1 MSNSNSLYLLPSRE
15 DSILMEPPN
24 PKNNLVEAES
34 ATTLAS
40 CRVVSAV
47 AASNF
52 AYCALPAGFRQG
64 AVISSIAEPPGG
76 ARSRIGSASS
86 YASTFSLPSVSSAG
100 TSPESP
106 CSVGKPGSGV
116 LASST
121 SAAAAAASIRY
132 TRLTEFGS
140 NQEWIGFIENN
151 VFHQFVSIPRD
162 ADWSQLKESV
172 IALLDLASDCLECT
186 GMVLYVDRE
195 CAHFQSL
202 LRDFMWVGFTPKTAG
217 LISEKWVMLGMEL

>member
-1 MSNSNSLYLLPSRE
+1 M
-15 DSILMEPPN
+15 
-24 PKNNLVEAES
+24 
-34 ATTLAS
+34 
-40 CRVVSAV
+40 
-47 AASNF
+47 
-52 AYCALPAGFRQG
+52 G
-64 AVISSIAEPPGG
+64 SS
-76 ARSRIGSASS
+76 SS

-106 CSVGKPGSGV
+106 CSVGVYGKGV
-116 LASST
+116 AAGPFASSST
-121 SAAAAAASIRY
+121 SAAAAAAASIKY

-186 GMVLYVDRE
+186 GMVLYLDRE
-195 CAHFQSL
+195 CTHFQSL

-217 LISEKWVMLGMEL
+217 VISEKWVMLGMDL

>member
-1 MSNSNSLYLLPSRE
+1 M
-15 DSILMEPPN
+15 
-24 PKNNLVEAES
+24 
-34 ATTLAS
+34 
-40 CRVVSAV
+40 
-47 AASNF
+47 
-52 AYCALPAGFRQG
+52 G
-64 AVISSIAEPPGG
+64 SS
-76 ARSRIGSASS
+76 SS
-86 YASTFSLPSVSSAG
+86 YASTFSMPSVSSAG

-106 CSVGKPGSGV
+106 CHVGVSGKGV
-116 LASST
+116 AAEVYASST
-121 SAAAAAASIRY
+121 SAAAAAAASIKY

-186 GMVLYVDRE
+186 GMVLYLDRD

>member
-1 MSNSNSLYLLPSRE
+1 M
-15 DSILMEPPN
+15 
-24 PKNNLVEAES
+24 
-34 ATTLAS
+34 
-40 CRVVSAV
+40 
-47 AASNF
+47 
-52 AYCALPAGFRQG
+52 
-64 AVISSIAEPPGG
+64 ISSIAEHPADDVR
-76 ARSRIGSASS
+76 ARSRIGSSSS

-106 CSVGKPGSGV
+106 SSSVGVSGKGVSAGRYKGSSS
-116 LASST
+116 ASAA
-121 SAAAAAASIRY
+121 AAAAAASIKY

-151 VFHQFVSIPRD
+151 VFHQFVSLPRD

-195 CAHFQSL
+195 CAHFQAL

-217 LISEKWVMLGMEL
+217 FISEKWVMLGMDL

>member
-1 MSNSNSLYLLPSRE
+1 MPSPVDLSRASLELSELCERQ
-15 DSILMEPPN
+15 
-24 PKNNLVEAES
+24 
-34 ATTLAS
+34 
-40 CRVVSAV
+40 
-47 AASNF
+47 
-52 AYCALPAGFRQG
+52 FRKG
-64 AVISSIAEPPGG
+64 AVIGSIVEPPVS
-76 ARSRIGSASS
+76 ARSRSRIGSASS
-86 YASTFSLPSVSSAG
+86 YASTFSMPSVSSAG

-106 CSVGKPGSGV
+106 DSGV
-116 LASST
+116 VGTAAKAVPSSVIP
-121 SAAAAAASIRY
+121 AIRY
-132 TRLTEFGS
+132 TRLTEFGT

-217 LISEKWVMLGMEL
+217 LISEKWVMLGMDL